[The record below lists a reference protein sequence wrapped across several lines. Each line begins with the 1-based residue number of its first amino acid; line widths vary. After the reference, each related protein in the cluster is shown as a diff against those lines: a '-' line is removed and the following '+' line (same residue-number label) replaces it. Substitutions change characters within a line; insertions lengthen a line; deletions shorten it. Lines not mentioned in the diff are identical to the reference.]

1 MKKIVLNIFQCLLF
15 SKQWIPVER
24 RVFYLNLQLIQS
36 KVIQLI
42 DKHVHQAF
50 VYQFDEE
57 ITTKIIENLPQKQT
71 FIYDTLTRNSNFE
84 PNLSG
89 NKSRIRVI
97 LGIVAIRL

>member
-1 MKKIVLNIFQCLLF
+1 
-15 SKQWIPVER
+15 
-24 RVFYLNLQLIQS
+24 
-36 KVIQLI
+36 VIQLI

-50 VYQFDEE
+50 VYRFDEE
-57 ITTKIIENLPQKQT
+57 IMTKIKLKSFKEKKE
-71 FIYDTLTRNSNFE
+71 DSDSLTRNNNFE

>member
-1 MKKIVLNIFQCLLF
+1 
-15 SKQWIPVER
+15 
-24 RVFYLNLQLIQS
+24 
-36 KVIQLI
+36 
-42 DKHVHQAF
+42 

-57 ITTKIIENLPQKQT
+57 IMTKIKLKSFKEKKE
-71 FIYDTLTRNSNFE
+71 DSDSLTRNNNFE